1 MESESE
7 SDFKLNCYTIALEDD
22 KIYVHPTKYE
32 DSRENMIKILT
43 EAYIASPFVREN
55 KINFLLKTM
64 PISSYSDID
73 RIVKE
78 HMLAYGII
86 NVRGGSYSELILPD
100 YKLRI
105 LEEELST
112 LKFSTEEKLVIYNKI
127 MKNYDTDKNLS
138 DEDIKLRIAL
148 NKAKQK
154 EYEKTLATYNK
165 LRYVIFENEEK
176 IELYNSFLME
186 FQFLKSHIDTF
197 YTFISQI
204 LTDSTVQIYLSQLL
218 NNPATSSKYNY
229 IIRIL
234 KKLPALFIEAK
245 KMGFD
250 SVDASEFTDTE
261 ILQQFIKVEYIP
273 FVKNPGLE
281 FDRYFNTWYLYI
293 IQDTLSNAKY
303 VENVKS
309 TAYPVLN
316 ILEYMFNTIMNKIDE
331 CKFDLSSYEIF
342 YESPEVNEFK
352 MNVDYY
358 EFILS
363 CKPMMESRKIIM

>member
-7 SDFKLNCYTIALEDD
+7 NKFKLNCYTIALEDN

-32 DSRENMIKILT
+32 DSPENMIKILT

-55 KINFLLKTM
+55 KINFILKTL

-78 HMLAYGII
+78 HMLEYGII
-86 NVRGGSYSELILPD
+86 NVRGGSYSEFILPD
-100 YKLRI
+100 YKLKI
-105 LEEELST
+105 LQEELST

-127 MKNYDTDKNLS
+127 MKNYDIDKNLS
-138 DEDIKLRIAL
+138 YEDIKLRIEF

-154 EYEKTLATYNK
+154 EYEKTLSIYNK
-165 LRYVIFENEEK
+165 LKYVILENGEK
-176 IELYNSFLME
+176 IELYNSFSME
-186 FQFLKSHIDTF
+186 FEFLKSHIDTF

-204 LTDSTVQIYLSQLL
+204 TTDSTVQIYLSQLL
-218 NNPATSSKYNY
+218 NNPATSSRYNSL
-229 IIRIL
+229 IKIL

-245 KMGFD
+245 KLGFD
-250 SVDASEFTDTE
+250 SVDPSEFTDTE
-261 ILQQFIKVEYIP
+261 ILQQFIKVEHIP

-293 IQDTLSNAKY
+293 MQDTLSNAKY
-303 VENVKS
+303 IENVKS

-331 CKFDLSSYEIF
+331 CKFDLSTYDIF
-342 YESPEVNEFK
+342 YESPEVNEYK
-352 MNVDYY
+352 MNIDYY
-358 EFILS
+358 EFILRN
-363 CKPMMESRKIIM
+363 KPYQFTLKN